1 MRLRLYAMI
10 ASPVAFQSF
19 LPCTLVLPK
28 KNQPCISR
36 RPLITLQAS
45 PSQKGPQPP
54 WRRED
59 DLLSRLNAI
68 PEQLASPS
76 DSSGRSQN
84 KLRKSSE
91 PEGQLIGIVKY
102 LRSDLSFGVDRYL
115 SNPFNL
121 ITSAALAIL
130 FGFFSATSAATIIGS
145 VADWDPLAAAVL
157 LIWTESFTK
166 FYYTAHRPSRLLQ
179 LINAFKIGLI
189 YGMTI
194 DALKLSN

>member
-1 MRLRLYAMI
+1 MI
-10 ASPVAFQSF
+10 ALPLAFHSF
-19 LPCTLVLPK
+19 LPLPLVPPK
-28 KNQPCISR
+28 RN
-36 RPLITLQAS
+36 RPLISPRLRITSQAS
-45 PSQKGPQPP
+45 PSPDDPQPS

-68 PEQLASPS
+68 PEDLASPS
-76 DSSGRSQN
+76 SSRSQS
-84 KLRKSSE
+84 KLKKPIE
-91 PEGQLIGIVKY
+91 AEGQLISIVRY
-102 LRSDLSFGVDRYL
+102 LRSDLSLGIDNYL
-115 SNPFNL
+115 SNPFTL
-121 ITSAALAIL
+121 VLSAALSIL

-166 FYYTAHRPSRLLQ
+166 FYYTSNRPSRLLQ

-194 DALKLSN
+194 DAIKLSN